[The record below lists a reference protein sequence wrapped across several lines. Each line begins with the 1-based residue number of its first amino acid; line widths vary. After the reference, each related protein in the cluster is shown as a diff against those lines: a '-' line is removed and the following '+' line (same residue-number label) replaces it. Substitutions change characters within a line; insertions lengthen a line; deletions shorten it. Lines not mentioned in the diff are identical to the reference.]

1 MAAAQEWNAQVSSGV
16 FGEFSQDG
24 ITIGFTGLSVG
35 AAGTPQQ
42 QQQQPSADRGSG
54 AGAGPAVQRPNEKRA
69 WASLFSPEDNKTAA
83 ALSAVEG
90 RNLLAATATPA
101 KSGTALVDAHTDKKS
116 RREDED
122 HRPSTQSPN
131 YNAAANR
138 VFEDAAEGQTPAAA
152 VAAPVSAAVAS
163 QQPSLTRQE
172 LGEQLYPLITREL
185 HAKGCEALAGKITG
199 MLLDG
204 VEHADLVAM
213 LSAPL
218 DLTLKVQEALN
229 VLHESESQ
237 SATAA
242 AAAAAAGA
250 SAPESAAAPDSG
262 SATTGT
268 VDSADS
274 EPSTPQAAVPFE
286 PLNERRIKQR
296 ERQLE
301 LGKNTEGFKNFW
313 KVVKASHAVRGDPL
327 TPNAHKVCSKRC
339 FDGICLKWRRD
350 LHKFD
355 DWSDCEA
362 MIEERKN
369 MPRSTWVAYDQNGVR
384 QLGRRSAR
392 NTPKRSGRRSG
403 PRSARAPALLR
414 RSQSMRNSNGGA
426 GTPPGTPA
434 PVLERSASA
443 PSTPAVT
450 FVLEKDFPALSPRT

>member
-42 QQQQPSADRGSG
+42 QQQQPSAAGGSG
-54 AGAGPAVQRPNEKRA
+54 AGAGAAVQRPNEKRA
-69 WASLFSPEDNKTAA
+69 WASLFSPEDNKTAT

-90 RNLLAATATPA
+90 RNLLAATPA
-101 KSGTALVDAHTDKKS
+101 LAKAGTVIVDAHTDKKS

-138 VFEDAAEGQTPAAA
+138 VFEDAAQGQGPTGERA
-152 VAAPVSAAVAS
+152 VAVVAPASAEVAS
-163 QQPSLTRQE
+163 QPSLTQQE
-172 LGEQLYPLITREL
+172 LGERLYPLITREL
-185 HAKGCEALAGKITG
+185 HAKGCEARAGKITG

-204 VEHADLVAM
+204 VEHAELVAM

-218 DLTLKVQEALN
+218 DLTLKVQEAMN
-229 VLHESESQ
+229 VLNEATSQ
-237 SATAA
+237 SAS
-242 AAAAAAGA
+242 
-250 SAPESAAAPDSG
+250 SAPESASPAIAAAPDSG
-262 SATTGT
+262 AASVGSAESG
-268 VDSADS
+268 
-274 EPSTPQAAVPFE
+274 PSTPQASVPFE

-301 LGKNTEGFKNFW
+301 LGKTTEGFKNFW

-355 DWSDCEA
+355 DWSACEA
-362 MIEERKN
+362 MIAKRLN
-369 MPRSTWVAYDQNGVR
+369 MPRSSRVAYDRNGVR
-384 QLGRRSAR
+384 QLGRHSAR
-392 NTPKRSGRRSG
+392 NTPKRSGRRGG

-414 RSQSMRNSNGGA
+414 RSQSMRKSNGA

-434 PVLERSASA
+434 PALQRSSSA
-443 PSTPAVT
+443 PSTPAT